1 VATQEGEGAK
11 DRGDRLSLQFVHDP
25 TPLCPDSACEA
36 TSPSVLVDNV
46 SLAHETASTE
56 TVCLSAGTLV
66 SADEVSQTVALDKDR
81 RAETISPGQYSRP
94 RNSKSARIDDRIQH
108 PWLRLM
114 WVLVMM
120 SL

>member
-1 VATQEGEGAK
+1 MDDNDGP
-11 DRGDRLSLQFVHDP
+11 VH
-25 TPLCPDSACEA
+25 EA
-36 TSPSVLVDNV
+36 
-46 SLAHETASTE
+46 ASTD
-56 TVCLSAGTLV
+56 TVCLSAGMLV
-66 SADEVSQTVALDKDR
+66 SADEVSQTVALDKDK

-94 RNSKSARIDDRIQH
+94 RKSKSARIDDRIQH